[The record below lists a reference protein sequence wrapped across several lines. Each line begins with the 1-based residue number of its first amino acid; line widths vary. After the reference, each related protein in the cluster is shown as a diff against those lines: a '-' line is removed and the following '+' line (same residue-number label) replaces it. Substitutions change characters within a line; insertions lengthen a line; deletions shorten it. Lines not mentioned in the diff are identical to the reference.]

1 MAKRQPKIAKSIDK
15 ELRQIRVAGLLARNM
30 RNFEI
35 AEKLGVARCT
45 VTQDVKAIR
54 AEYRQ
59 VCAATYEEHLEREI
73 AKSEIVER
81 ELWKGWRRSCR
92 DAVSVE
98 TTITGAAKGGG
109 RTKKT
114 KIKGQAGNPAFL
126 SHVLDCIALRCK
138 MLGIEK
144 AEKEQTVK
152 ERREVLE
159 VVIRDRE
166 DLEQYRDWKTIRE
179 RLSADETN

>member
-1 MAKRQPKIAKSIDK
+1 MAKRQPKIAKSIEK
-15 ELRQIRVAGLLARNM
+15 ELRQIRVAGMLARNM

-35 AEKLGVARCT
+35 AKKLGVARCT

-54 AEYRQ
+54 AGYRE
-59 VCAATYEEHLEREI
+59 VCAATYEEHLEREF
-73 AKSEIVER
+73 AKTEIIER
-81 ELWKGWRRSCR
+81 ELWKGWNRSRR
-92 DAVSVE
+92 DAVTIE
-98 TTITGAAKGGG
+98 TTITEDSKGGG

-114 KIKGQAGNPAFL
+114 SIKGQAGNPAFL
-126 SHVLDCIALRCK
+126 SHVLDCIALRCR

-144 AEKEQTVK
+144 AEKEQTQK

-166 DLEQYRDWKTIRE
+166 DLNQYRDWKTIRE
-179 RLSADETN
+179 RLSADEAN

>member
-1 MAKRQPKIAKSIDK
+1 MAKRQPKIAKSIEK
-15 ELRQIRVAGLLARNM
+15 ELRQIRVAGMLARNM

-35 AEKLGVARCT
+35 AKKLGVARCT
-45 VTQDVKAIR
+45 VTKDVQAIR
-54 AEYRQ
+54 AEYRE

-81 ELWKGWRRSCR
+81 QLWKGWQRSCR
-92 DAVSVE
+92 DAVAIKTTISDGEDGKRTRE
-98 TTITGAAKGGG
+98 TTI
-109 RTKKT
+109 
-114 KIKGQAGNPAFL
+114 KGQSGNPAFL
-126 SHVLDCIALRCK
+126 SHVLDCIALRCR

-159 VVIRDRE
+159 VVIRNRE
-166 DLEQYRDWKTIRE
+166 DLEQYRDWRTIRE
-179 RLSADETN
+179 RLSADEAN